1 MAVYLLFSIIFSII
15 TPKIDTLLGR
25 KKTMIVAALV
35 QVIGKIPF
43 ILNPHNVV
51 NAYINAISAGI
62 GLTMTFILF
71 NTNRNSISDIVEI
84 QNGRR
89 LDTMV
94 STGDNLASKI
104 AEAAVD
110 KLFLVAL
117 AAAGFSAKLADQ
129 GMLQNIA
136 TQNTINALLGWIP
149 ALVAVLMA
157 VFASMIDTQKE
168 YDEALAQRDGQ

>member
-1 MAVYLLFSIIFSII
+1 
-15 TPKIDTLLGR
+15 
-25 KKTMIVAALV
+25 MIVAALV
-35 QVIGKIPF
+35 QIAGKIPF
-43 ILNPHNVV
+43 IIDPYNVI

-129 GMLQNIA
+129 GLLQSVA

-149 ALVAVLMA
+149 ALVAVFMA
-157 VFASMIDTQKE
+157 VFASLIDTQKE
-168 YDEALAQRDGQ
+168 YAEAMAQKEGK